1 MLNQII
7 LVGKLK
13 DTPIMHT
20 KGDGRKYTTITL
32 LITRTYKDPKT
43 NEYPIDEI
51 PITLWSE
58 IAENTIQYCKKG
70 STVGVKAS
78 AHQDNITYGDL
89 HNGYVTIPIVEIIA
103 DKVTFINIRS
113 EDNG

>member
-43 NEYPIDEI
+43 NEYR
-51 PITLWSE
+51 
-58 IAENTIQYCKKG
+58 A
-70 STVGVKAS
+70 
-78 AHQDNITYGDL
+78 L
-89 HNGYVTIPIVEIIA
+89 HFTRNLT
-103 DKVTFINIRS
+103 
-113 EDNG
+113 